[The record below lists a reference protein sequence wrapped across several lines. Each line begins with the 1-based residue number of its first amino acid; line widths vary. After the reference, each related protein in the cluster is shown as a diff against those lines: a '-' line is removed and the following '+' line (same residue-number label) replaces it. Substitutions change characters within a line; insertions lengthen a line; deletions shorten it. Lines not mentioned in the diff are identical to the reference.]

1 MIEKIVSLLQTQYF
15 GIPLGIYIA
24 LVLGIIIFFFIGLI
38 IGKASSKR
46 NLKKLLDSER
56 KDALKRSRSVIKGQ
70 VAEQMAPF
78 FPNFPANSS
87 EVRFIGKPLDF
98 VAFNG
103 MSDGEIKDISFIEV
117 KTGTSELSPI
127 EKSLKEAVR
136 LGKIKYVEYRID

>member
-1 MIEKIVSLLQTQYF
+1 MTKTISIFLKIKY
-15 GIPLGIYIA
+15 LGVPMWMYVVA
-24 LVLGIIIFFFIGLI
+24 FFAVLVFFILGLI
-38 IGKASSKR
+38 IGKLASKAK
-46 NLKKLLDSER
+46 LKKLLESER

-78 FPNFPANSS
+78 LPNFPANSS

-103 MSDGEIKDISFIEV
+103 MSEGKIEDISFIEV

-136 LGKIKYVEYRID
+136 LGKIKYVEYRIN